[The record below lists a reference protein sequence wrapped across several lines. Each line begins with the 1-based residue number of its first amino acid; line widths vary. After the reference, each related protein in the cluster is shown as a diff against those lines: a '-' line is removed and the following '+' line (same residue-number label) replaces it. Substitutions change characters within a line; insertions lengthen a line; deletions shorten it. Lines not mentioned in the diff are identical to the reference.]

1 MPNTMPAN
9 PFDMGLDCIGLADF
23 CIQLEMGA
31 DCVRDDS
38 LDVRGRHPVDRSSL
52 LGPPLQQ
59 RQGRLV
65 PMPPMVSPDFRG

>member
-1 MPNTMPAN
+1 
-9 PFDMGLDCIGLADF
+9 
-23 CIQLEMGA
+23 
-31 DCVRDDS
+31 
-38 LDVRGRHPVDRSSL
+38 L